1 MSAAAD
7 PVLTVTRLSPVGT
20 AVSGGFLYL
29 IAAINI
35 VILLGIVKVVRE
47 MRTGRYDEA
56 GLDRELDSRGLM
68 NRLFG
73 RVTKAVAVTGLSV
86 AVALVIGTIEVGGLI
101 SSELDLSGSF
111 WNWCENVDLDFL
123 GFVIVAMF
131 IATWVIAFLV
141 WRLGRIE
148 ERWSTHLGGAAG
160 SREPIAVTR

>member
-1 MSAAAD
+1 
-7 PVLTVTRLSPVGT
+7 
-20 AVSGGFLYL
+20 VSGGFLYNL
-29 IAAINI
+29 
-35 VILLGIVKVVRE
+35 
-47 MRTGRYDEA
+47 T
-56 GLDRELDSRGLM
+56 
-68 NRLFG
+68 
-73 RVTKAVAVTGLSV
+73 VTALSV

-101 SSELDLSGSF
+101 SSDLDLSGSF